1 MPACRS
7 EFDEAILR
15 ICSYTNID
23 NRIHREYVPG
33 TRLLPREMHT
43 LEKIILHPGV
53 NTTRLAHI
61 TGVPKGTISKMTREF
76 MQRGLV
82 ECYKDEGNRKEI
94 YYRAT
99 QSGMDVFHAHN
110 KFHSVVG
117 NEFYSY
123 FESLPEPSQR
133 LVLDVLCRYADYM
146 EDLCGRHL
154 KSAVVS

>member
-1 MPACRS
+1 MPDCRS

-61 TGVPKGTISKMTREF
+61 TGVPKGTISKMAREF

-117 NEFYSY
+117 NEFYS
-123 FESLPEPSQR
+123 
-133 LVLDVLCRYADYM
+133 
-146 EDLCGRHL
+146 
-154 KSAVVS
+154 